1 MKIPLHNRLPNI
13 QIITSKQILH
23 FFIVSFFVFC
33 ANSFALSKKWEEFHS
48 KNSVKMFFEP
58 KSVEGKSI
66 KKVIVMINFNKP
78 QIASDGKKVK
88 SIRMIQN
95 YDCTT
100 SRFRLRSAI
109 NYSNE
114 MLKGAEV
121 SRGNEVT
128 PWRRV
133 PKSTPYGKLMNKI
146 CN

>member
-33 ANSFALSKKWEEFHS
+33 GNSFALSKKWEEFHS

-66 KKVIVMINFNKP
+66 KKVIVIINFNKP